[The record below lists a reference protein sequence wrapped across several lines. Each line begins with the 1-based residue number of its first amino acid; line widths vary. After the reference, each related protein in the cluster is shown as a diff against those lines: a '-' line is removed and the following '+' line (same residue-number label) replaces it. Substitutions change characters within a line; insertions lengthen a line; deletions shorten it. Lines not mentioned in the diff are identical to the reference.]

1 MRIAAGLEEMAI
13 PSWSGHSGGRGS
25 NLRCRGS
32 RMRRRWRRRTGLA
45 SSSDDVW
52 AWARDRRWVRAAAA
66 SGLTGSSWVGWNG
79 WLGCE
84 EMVAGD
90 WDSRWCLGWVSGC

>member
-32 RMRRRWRRRTGLA
+32 RMRRRWRRRWDGLA
-45 SSSDDVW
+45 SQRRRLGLGTRSTMGESSSGVW
-52 AWARDRRWVRAAAA
+52 AY
-66 SGLTGSSWVGWNG
+66 GFFMGWME
-79 WLGCE
+79 W
-84 EMVAGD
+84 MA
-90 WDSRWCLGWVSGC
+90 WM